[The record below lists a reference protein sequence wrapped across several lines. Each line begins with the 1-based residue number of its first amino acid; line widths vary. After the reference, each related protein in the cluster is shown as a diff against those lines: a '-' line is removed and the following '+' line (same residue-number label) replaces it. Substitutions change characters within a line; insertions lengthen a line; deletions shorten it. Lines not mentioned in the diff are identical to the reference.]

1 MFYIFVDNIFIE
13 VIIVLLVIIVVSME
27 IEFSSYL
34 LILMIEISNIVN
46 LIIGNNRLIVGMF
59 MIIIEIFF

>member
-27 IEFSSYL
+27 IEFSSY
-34 LILMIEISNIVN
+34 
-46 LIIGNNRLIVGMF
+46 
-59 MIIIEIFF
+59 